1 ESTLREALR
10 QTQTGV
16 FFALGD
22 DDSAALINLL
32 NQAFSARPKL
42 KSVLLVA
49 QDLRSP
55 LRTLLLEE
63 FNHVPVMSFAELGS
77 ASKVKVLGRF
87 DLGQEELM
95 RGAAA

>member
-1 ESTLREALR
+1 LREALR

-16 FFALGD
+16 FFALD
-22 DDSAALINLL
+22 DEHSAALINLL
-32 NQAFSARPKL
+32 NQAFALRAKS

-63 FNHVPVMSFAELGS
+63 FNRVPVLSFAELGS
-77 ASKVKVLGRF
+77 TSKVKVLGRI
-87 DLGQEELM
+87 DLGQDELM
-95 RGAAA
+95 RGAVA

>member
-1 ESTLREALR
+1 M
-10 QTQTGV
+10 
-16 FFALGD
+16 
-22 DDSAALINLL
+22 
-32 NQAFSARPKL
+32 
-42 KSVLLVA
+42 LVA

-63 FNHVPVMSFAELGS
+63 FSHVPVLSFAELGS

-87 DLGQEELM
+87 DLGQDELM